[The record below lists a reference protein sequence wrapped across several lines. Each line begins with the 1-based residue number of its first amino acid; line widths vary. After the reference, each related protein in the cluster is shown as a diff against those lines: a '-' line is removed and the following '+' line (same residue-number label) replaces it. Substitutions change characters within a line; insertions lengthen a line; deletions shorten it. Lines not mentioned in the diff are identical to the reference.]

1 MLFLLEG
8 RVIWSCVP
16 GSLPVSLWR
25 LCLHGVGDTSFIGP
39 RERRLRLLR
48 GFTRTGD
55 LAPRKPAWLSGNRA
69 VATAPR
75 SGWRA
80 RSGTPRRDRV
90 AGQREGVLG
99 PRKPSCRWRSR
110 GALRRTTETGRTR
123 RPVSCRPL
131 CCPPASGGVLRYPR
145 RRLSTDWGA
154 LLAWASIEV
163 PACCRIWNLVNWTI
177 SLAMSTSLI
186 RLSEA
191 VMFSS

>member
-69 VATAPR
+69 VATAPQA
-75 SGWRA
+75 GWRA
-80 RSGTPRRDRV
+80 RPGTPRGGQRPRSGTPGGERV
-90 AGQREGVLG
+90 TGKREAVLG
-99 PRKPSCRWRSR
+99 PGKPSCRGRSR

-123 RPVSCRPL
+123 RP
-131 CCPPASGGVLRYPR
+131 
-145 RRLSTDWGA
+145 
-154 LLAWASIEV
+154 
-163 PACCRIWNLVNWTI
+163 
-177 SLAMSTSLI
+177 
-186 RLSEA
+186 
-191 VMFSS
+191 